1 MRAILRS
8 RNFIA
13 RALLVALLASL
24 SLLTA
29 ACKQDNPNNAQ
40 IELYTFLAACPE
52 GPFVCYE
59 NCLTQNDANG
69 SGTIEGSE
77 TFNFNI
83 CSQTC
88 QSKCS
93 LAFLFYY
100 LNNED

>member
-8 RNFIA
+8 RIFIT
-13 RALLVALLASL
+13 RALLFALLASV
-24 SLLTA
+24 SLLTT

-52 GPFVCYE
+52 GPFVCFE
-59 NCLTQNDANG
+59 RCLTQNDANRN
-69 SGTIEGSE
+69 GTIEGAE

-83 CSQTC
+83 CSQIC
-88 QSKCS
+88 QSQCS